1 MPTTVKEMLAAA
13 NEAAPR
19 IDPAQARAMIESG
32 NVLLLDVRDPPEV
45 KQSGKLKGAV
55 TISRGLLEFKAD
67 PESPAR
73 DPAFAAER
81 PILVYCASGGRS
93 ALAGKA
99 LKELGYTEVYNL
111 GGFKAAADAGLET
124 EPG

>member
-1 MPTTVKEMLAAA
+1 MRRTQA
-13 NEAAPR
+13 
-19 IDPAQARAMIESG
+19 IDH
-32 NVLLLDVRDPPEV
+32 
-45 KQSGKLKGAV
+45 
-55 TISRGLLEFKAD
+55 
-67 PESPAR
+67 AR

-99 LKELGYTEVYNL
+99 LKELGYAEVYNL